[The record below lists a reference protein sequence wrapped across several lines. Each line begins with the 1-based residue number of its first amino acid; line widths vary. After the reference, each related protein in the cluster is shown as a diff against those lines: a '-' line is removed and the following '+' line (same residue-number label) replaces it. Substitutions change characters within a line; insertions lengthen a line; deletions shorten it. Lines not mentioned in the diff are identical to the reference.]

1 MFIRDIQAK
10 HEDGQYRVQAEAVLE
25 GRPLRETIFFS
36 VPSEQADWIRP
47 EPNAFMVGTAIA
59 AMWNCEN
66 RLAIEGSVD
75 PQLRTRLTIAMRLL
89 TSWHKS
95 PLRPVDIMAPAAAR
109 ALPDI
114 PRSTTALFLSG
125 GVDSLSALYWN
136 TSQYQKGDPRRVSV
150 AFFVHGLDVGD
161 PNKPNRLDVW
171 SLGIQTLSALCQELE
186 VELVTVKVNLRNL
199 AASWRLYGSWQHASL
214 LASIAHA
221 ASSRIYRCIIAPDY
235 SVEYIPHPH
244 GSHPW
249 LNSYFGADFLEII
262 TGDMEQFSRLGK
274 VRFLSTQPGVLDAL
288 RVCWDA
294 GAIPQG
300 YLNCGRCLK
309 CVRTMLAFMACGQLA
324 TTKAFPFNDVTA
336 EMMRATPIRTPAELE
351 LYLELLSPL
360 EAMGRKD
367 LTEIIKRKMWLFQTE
382 HALHLHY
389 LRPVA
394 KKLLGRR

>member
-1 MFIRDIQAK
+1 
-10 HEDGQYRVQAEAVLE
+10 
-25 GRPLRETIFFS
+25 
-36 VPSEQADWIRP
+36 
-47 EPNAFMVGTAIA
+47 
-59 AMWNCEN
+59 
-66 RLAIEGSVD
+66 
-75 PQLRTRLTIAMRLL
+75 
-89 TSWHKS
+89 
-95 PLRPVDIMAPAAAR
+95 
-109 ALPDI
+109 
-114 PRSTTALFLSG
+114 
-125 GVDSLSALYWN
+125 
-136 TSQYQKGDPRRVSV
+136 
-150 AFFVHGLDVGD
+150 
-161 PNKPNRLDVW
+161 
-171 SLGIQTLSALCQELE
+171 
-186 VELVTVKVNLRNL
+186 
-199 AASWRLYGSWQHASL
+199 
-214 LASIAHA
+214 
-221 ASSRIYRCIIAPDY
+221 
-235 SVEYIPHPH
+235 
-244 GSHPW
+244 
-249 LNSYFGADFLEII
+249 
-262 TGDMEQFSRLGK
+262 MEQFSRLGK